1 MGIVYL
7 ARDRRLKRQVAIKL
21 LPPELAFRS
30 DIKSRFLREAETAAQ
45 LACDLAG
52 GKTPTVTT
60 APVNNGTA
68 DIASVLLVPI
78 PVTADGSNGTKSV
91 QDTVVADKFYGA
103 DTVTKICDAAVDP
116 GLTAACT
123 KYGVK

>member
-1 MGIVYL
+1 MQIRHEERG
-7 ARDRRLKRQVAIKL
+7 RDSFAGNIG
-21 LPPELAFRS
+21 EH
-30 DIKSRFLREAETAAQ
+30 E
-45 LACDLAG
+45 CDLAG
-52 GKTPTVTT
+52 GKTPTTT
-60 APVNNGTA
+60 TVPVNNGTA

-103 DTVTKICDAAVDP
+103 DSVTKICDAAVDP
-116 GLTAACT
+116 GLPDACT